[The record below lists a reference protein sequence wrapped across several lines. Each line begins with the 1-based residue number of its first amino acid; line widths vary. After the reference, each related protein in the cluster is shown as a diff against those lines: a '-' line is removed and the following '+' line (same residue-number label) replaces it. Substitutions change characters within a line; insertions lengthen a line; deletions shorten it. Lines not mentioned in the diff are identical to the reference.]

1 MLPYANHRAHLDTIV
16 RAALRAADPAEA
28 VRRRFHPADFAGAG
42 RVFIV
47 GAGKAGAAMARA
59 AVSVVGSRLA
69 SGVAAVLNPPTFN
82 LPRTTFI
89 RAGHPK
95 PDEGSLRAGQA
106 IAELLVETTER
117 DLVLALISGGGS
129 ALLEL
134 PVPGVTLTELQLL
147 TDQLLRSGATINEF
161 NCVRKHLSRL
171 KGGGLAR
178 LAAPARVLAL
188 ILSDVIGD
196 PLDVIASGP
205 TVPDPTTVAD
215 ARDILKRRN
224 AISGLADSF
233 RETPK
238 PGDPIFARVT
248 NRLIGSNAMAREAAA
263 EAARSLGFN
272 VELPEPIVQGEAREW
287 GTELVRHLVS
297 QRHQVSNL
305 PLALI
310 YGGETTVIVK
320 GNGVGGRNQELALAA
335 AIALEGAARRV
346 MIASVG
352 TDGVDGPTAAAGA
365 AATPESTARARALG
379 LDPQAMLENNDS
391 HSFFSALGDCI
402 ITGPTGTNVND
413 LVLVLM
419 YLA

>member
-224 AISGLADSF
+224 VISGLADSF

>member
-1 MLPYANHRAHLDTIV
+1 MLPYANHRAHLDSIV

-28 VRRRFHPADFAGAG
+28 VRRRFHPADFANAG

-69 SGVAAVLNPPTFN
+69 SGVVAVLNPPTFN

-224 AISGLADSF
+224 VISGLADSF